1 MGHAKLSEHLIKT
14 GISISRSLSA
24 DFFSFP
30 KGYDTVSQPD
40 SAWIP
45 IS

>member
-1 MGHAKLSEHLIKT
+1 MGRARLTEHFIET
-14 GISISRSLSA
+14 SRSLSA
-24 DFFSFP
+24 DVFPIP

-45 IS
+45 RS